1 MTDSPFVELGAEYRG
16 TGHQVPPDTLYARSP
31 SGAIG
36 YQVFGDGPVDLVFV
50 TQWGTNIDNY
60 WDEPTAARYLDR
72 LASFSRVILFDKRGT
87 GISDPVPLDDMPP
100 MERWMED
107 ILTVMDAAESER
119 AVIVGDTEGG
129 AMAILFAATYP
140 ERTRS
145 LVLINAIARLFRGPD
160 YPIGMPEHMQKMSA
174 EFFLSQHGTTGA
186 VIDITAPSVANDP
199 RFRRWWVKFQ
209 RSMMPPGMLEFG
221 YAWQQRVDVT
231 FALPLVSVP
240 TLVIHRRDNV
250 YHRVAFGKWIA
261 DRISGAEW
269 VELEGADSH
278 PFHVGNFTE
287 ILDRVEDFVTGEVV
301 PVESH
306 RRLAT
311 VLFTDIVGSTE
322 RAAELGDEAWLDIL
336 EAANRI
342 CEQQIERFGGTPIR
356 STGDGYL
363 AIFDAPAKAVA
374 TATAILD
381 EMRNLGIEMRA
392 GLHTGEIRLYDDDI
406 GGIGVHIASRVIDH
420 APDGGIAVSR
430 TVKDLTVGSSIQ
442 YEPMGT
448 FELKGVPG
456 EWDLYGV
463 R

>member
-1 MTDSPFVELGAEYRG
+1 M
-16 TGHQVPPDTLYARSP
+16 YARSP

-36 YQVFGDGPVDLVFV
+36 YQVFGEGPVDLVFV

-250 YHRVAFGKWIA
+250 YHRLAFGKWIA

-278 PFHVGNFTE
+278 PFHVGNFSE

-336 EAANRI
+336 DAANRI
-342 CEQQIERFGGTPIR
+342 CEQQIERFGGRAIR

-374 TATAILD
+374 TANAIL
-381 EMRNLGIEMRA
+381 EEVLNLGIEMRA
-392 GLHTGEIRLYDDDI
+392 GLHTGEITFHDDDI

-430 TVKDLTVGSSIQ
+430 TVKDLTVGSSIE
-442 YEPMGT
+442 YEGIGA
-448 FELKGVPG
+448 FDLKGVPG
-456 EWDLYGV
+456 EWDLYEV
-463 R
+463 RQRSRVGDGDHPV